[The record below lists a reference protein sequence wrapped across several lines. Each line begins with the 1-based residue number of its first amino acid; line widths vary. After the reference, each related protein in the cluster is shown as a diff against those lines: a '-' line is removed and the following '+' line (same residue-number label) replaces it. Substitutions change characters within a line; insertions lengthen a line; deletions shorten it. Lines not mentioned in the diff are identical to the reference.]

1 LSARAFRRGWERRAA
16 ADRRREQLR
25 LRRAGLVAGAA
36 IGALAV
42 APAAAQAT
50 DFEVNTLADTA
61 PNPSPGACTTD
72 PNGCTLREAINDANG
87 NSAHDQITFAS
98 NLSGTVEL
106 TLGRLDVLTDSNGLS
121 IDGGGR
127 ITISGDIDATAGLSP
142 GDTQLIYIQT
152 GPVTLSNLTL
162 TGGYAAGSPG
172 PADHGGAIN
181 AWEQSVHLTLNN
193 DVVSGNH
200 ANLGGGVYSYGQLD
214 VNNSE
219 ITQNTATIGGGINRD
234 GKYSPMHLTGSVIS
248 HNSAQTG
255 GGIDAGVNSGPGE
268 APASSEILNT
278 TISDNDAAD
287 VGAGIHI
294 GALNE
299 GDEFVI
305 SHSTVSGNDGASA
318 SFGGGIDIT
327 GTLDGDVSM
336 IDSTVAGNRADVGGG
351 VSLGDSTQLPL
362 VSGTGSVAIA
372 NSTIASNTAAV
383 QGGGLFLGKYSY
395 DSGYGSAT
403 VPVNSSIVA
412 GNTAAGSPNDLDR
425 ADSSTGGAFDLSF
438 SLVQT
443 TGDAPVTQTPAGSSI
458 LGADPQLGGLASN
471 GGPTLTM
478 LLAPTSPA
486 VDKGFAQED
495 LSTDQRGAPRT
506 IDLSAANAQD
516 GTDIGAV
523 EINQNPPVPAPPAKK
538 KPKCKKK
545 HKKKHKRSADSAKK
559 KHKKCKK
566 KHKKKR
572 H

>member
-1 LSARAFRRGWERRAA
+1 LSARSFRRGREHRAA

-25 LRRAGLVAGAA
+25 LRRAGLAAGAA
-36 IGALAV
+36 IGAFAV
-42 APAAAQAT
+42 VPAAAQAAG
-50 DFEVNTLADTA
+50 FEVNTLADTA
-61 PNPSPGACTTD
+61 PDPSPGACTTAA
-72 PNGCTLREAINDANG
+72 NGCTLREAINDANG
-87 NSAHDQITFAS
+87 NTANDQITFAS
-98 NLSGTVEL
+98 NLSGTLKL
-106 TLGRLDVLTDSNGLS
+106 TLGKLTVTTDPNGLS

-127 ITISGDIDATAGLSP
+127 ITISGDIDATAGPSP
-142 GDTQLIYIQT
+142 GDTQLFYLLT

-162 TGGYAAGSPG
+162 TGGYALGTFAAG
-172 PADHGGAIN
+172 AGGAVN
-181 AWEQSVHLTLNN
+181 AWEQTVDLTLNN
-193 DVVSGNH
+193 DVVTGNK
-200 ANLGGGVYSYGQLD
+200 ANIGGGVYSYGQLE

-219 ITQNTATIGGGINRD
+219 ISHNTAVATGGGIADD
-234 GKYSPMHLTGSVIS
+234 GKYSPMHLSGAVIS
-248 HNSAQTG
+248 HNTAQSG
-255 GGIDAGVNSGPGE
+255 GGIDSTVNSGPGE
-268 APASSEILNT
+268 NSADSEILDT

-287 VGAGIHI
+287 VGAGIHV
-294 GALNE
+294 GLLNA
-299 GDEFVI
+299 GDEFDI
-305 SHSTVSGNDGASA
+305 SHSTVSGNHGSSA
-318 SFGGGIDIT
+318 SFGGGIGIT
-327 GTLDGDVSM
+327 GTLDGDLSM
-336 IDSTVAGNRADVGGG
+336 IDSTVAGNSADVGAGM
-351 VSLGDSTQLPL
+351 SFGDSSQQPL
-362 VSGTGSVAIA
+362 VSDTGSVAVA

-403 VPVNSSIVA
+403 VPVNSTIVA
-412 GNTAAGSPNDLDR
+412 GNTASGSANDLDR
-425 ADSSTGGAFDLSF
+425 ANSSTGGAFDLSF

-443 TGDAPVTQTPAGSSI
+443 AGDAPVTQTPAGSSI
-458 LGADPQLGGLASN
+458 LGADPQLGGLANN

-495 LSTDQRGAPRT
+495 LDTDQRGAPRT

-538 KPKCKKK
+538 KPKCKK

-566 KHKKKR
+566 KKKKR